1 MYVRY
6 ISYICNQDILK
17 DGIMALTFNTDVGSR
32 ILSNHLNKITKEIEA
47 NTYRLT
53 TGKKINKP
61 SDDPAGYIMLQKF
74 NTQISSSETGLKN
87 VQLAQSELSYREDTL
102 TSINS
107 SLHSALSALKGYS
120 STTDENAKAAIL
132 ATANA
137 AIQSANQLKSS
148 AKFND
153 KELYPTTAKDITVDL
168 GDSSSITIDKSALGA
183 SMTIGATKIEDAD
196 VADAITKLEADI
208 KANTGSISALGTYNS
223 MLSSTSDNLTN
234 KISAYEKTVDIISS
248 TDVAAETAKLTQNQ
262 ILQQVTAALLSQ
274 QSSSAYL
281 ALSLISG

>member
-1 MYVRY
+1 
-6 ISYICNQDILK
+6 
-17 DGIMALTFNTDVGSR
+17 
-32 ILSNHLNKITKEIEA
+32 
-47 NTYRLT
+47 
-53 TGKKINKP
+53 
-61 SDDPAGYIMLQKF
+61 
-74 NTQISSSETGLKN
+74 
-87 VQLAQSELSYREDTL
+87 
-102 TSINS
+102 
-107 SLHSALSALKGYS
+107 
-120 STTDENAKAAIL
+120 
-132 ATANA
+132 
-137 AIQSANQLKSS
+137 
-148 AKFND
+148 
-153 KELYPTTAKDITVDL
+153 
-168 GDSSSITIDKSALGA
+168 
-183 SMTIGATKIEDAD
+183 MTIGTTKIEDAG

>member
-1 MYVRY
+1 M
-6 ISYICNQDILK
+6 
-17 DGIMALTFNTDVGSR
+17 
-32 ILSNHLNKITKEIEA
+32 
-47 NTYRLT
+47 T

-61 SDDPAGYIMLQKF
+61 SDDAAGYIMLQKF

>member
-1 MYVRY
+1 
-6 ISYICNQDILK
+6 
-17 DGIMALTFNTDVGSR
+17 MALTFNTDVGSR

-107 SLHSALSALKGYS
+107 SLQSALSALKGYS

-183 SMTIGATKIEDAD
+183 SMTIGTTKIEDAD

>member
-1 MYVRY
+1 MYARY

-107 SLHSALSALKGYS
+107 SLQSALSALKGYS